1 MAKKEKA
8 KSKDLSRRERIIK
21 QPITNFI
28 DTKYRDYAVYVL
40 EARGIPNWQDGITPV
55 SRYVLMNAP
64 SSFQKTLTLV
74 GSVISSGYHHGDA
87 GLSKNISRLARPFGN
102 SLQLLEGY
110 GFFGTEVCQEAA
122 AARYTSVKLS
132 KAASDVIKK
141 YDYLNTREKDGPYDP
156 LWMEFPIGLTNTIC
170 GIAVGYNSFVLP
182 RNPIHIREFLEGKR
196 KTVKPYITDFLGTI
210 TKFKELDK
218 SWLLSANIAEEG
230 KKFKISSVPPIIKY
244 ATILKKMNNIS
255 TKFPNIRYLDNSN
268 KKVDIEITYLGNN
281 QQECDA
287 LKELIFKSFSI
298 LVNENPVFIKDGQV
312 IVYESIEQYL
322 EDYKYQVER
331 LKLNSAQH
339 LCDKTNNELEYEK
352 AKKEFI
358 KFMITKKRIN
368 DEIDEYFKKLNS
380 DNKQIIEEI
389 QTSNIEKL
397 ERLTSRKFTLDEIK
411 TCEKNI
417 IDLTMDLKVR
427 KADVSKLKKE
437 FEKLID
443 PTIKRGITSKKSNS
457 LFEGEVDEF
466 NGIEVW
472 GGDEIIEVEGTESE
486 DED

>member
-1 MAKKEKA
+1 MKI
-8 KSKDLSRRERIIK
+8 KSIKTIKSETLIDFYDITVDDYHNFSIGKSNII
-21 QPITNFI
+21 THN
-28 DTKYRDYAVYVL
+28 
-40 EARGIPNWQDGITPV
+40 
-55 SRYVLMNAP
+55 
-64 SSFQKTLTLV
+64 
-74 GSVISSGYHHGDA
+74 SGLA
-87 GLSKNISRLARPFGN
+87 KNISRLARPFGN

-182 RNPIHIREFLEGKR
+182 RNPVHIKEFLEGKR
-196 KTVKPYITDFLGTI
+196 KTVKPFITGFTGTI
-210 TKFKELDK
+210 NKFKELDK
-218 SWLLSANIAEEG
+218 SWLLSANIIEEG
-230 KKFKISSVPPIIKY
+230 KKFKITGVPPIIKY
-244 ATILKKMNNIS
+244 ATILKKLNIITS
-255 TKFPNIRYLDNSN
+255 KFQNIRCLDNSN
-268 KKVDIEITYLGNN
+268 KQVNIEITYLGSN
-281 QQECDA
+281 QQECNA

-352 AKKEFI
+352 SKKEFI

-368 DEIDEYFKKLNS
+368 DEIDEYFKKLNA
-380 DNKQIIEEI
+380 DNKDILEEI
-389 QTSNIEKL
+389 MISNLEKL

-417 IDLTMDLKVR
+417 ISLTTDLKSR
-427 KADVSKLKKE
+427 KIEVNKLKKE
-437 FEKLID
+437 FDKLID

-457 LFEGEVDEF
+457 LFEGEIEEF
-466 NGIEVW
+466 DGIEVW
-472 GGDEIIEVEGTESE
+472 GGDEIIEVEGAEIE
-486 DED
+486 EE